1 MRNCERKF
9 YKNMLKKEAKTM
21 KTEKEKM
28 LSGELYNALDETL
41 VKEREKARKLTRIF
55 NGTVETDYE
64 ERTKILK
71 ELLGSMGEKI
81 YIESNFR
88 CDYGYNIHVGENFYA
103 NFDCVILDVCK
114 VQIGDNCLMA
124 PGVHIYTATHP
135 INPYERIAG
144 PEYGKPIEIGN
155 NVWIGGRVIINP
167 GIKIGNNAVIAS
179 GSVVTKDI
187 PDNVIVGGNPARV
200 IKKVEF

>member
-200 IKKVEF
+200 IKEVEL